1 MSRVRVVLNHT
12 GVHELLQSAE
22 IQEALY
28 EQASKIAG
36 SKGEAKVVIAKTR
49 AIAIATGDD
58 GNNGLL
64 KRMQK

>member
-1 MSRVRVVLNHT
+1 MSKVRVVLNHT

-22 IQEALY
+22 IKEALY
-28 EQASKIAG
+28 EQASKI
-36 SKGEAKVVIAKTR
+36 VVIAQTR

-64 KRMQK
+64 KRMQR